1 MFLCLGKSCLD
12 LGQVTERFTMS
23 DGPVILLPLRTEAS
37 IRARAIHG
45 DKHRSASRIFYVS
58 CVQPFLSILI
68 GLVIKPTSCIM

>member
-12 LGQVTERFTMS
+12 LGQVTERFTTS